1 MDGAG
6 LERAVRDES
15 RLVLALFHSPG
26 CEPCRQIL
34 PRIEELASTG
44 SEVCR
49 VLGVDADAHPDV
61 VQRLGVAG
69 FPTLVF
75 FRDGQEIHRFL
86 GGALPPSVEE
96 FMRRSSDD

>member
-6 LERAVRDES
+6 LERVVRDES
-15 RLVLALFHSPG
+15 RLVLALFHSRG

-34 PRIEELASTG
+34 PQIEKLASTRA
-44 SEVCR
+44 EVCR
-49 VLGVDADAHPDV
+49 VLGVDADAHPEV
-61 VQRLGVAG
+61 VHRLGVAS

-75 FRDGQEIHRFL
+75 FREGQEIHRFL